1 VTFLCFTHL
10 GRGEEVGS
18 VLLKLTGVEQRF
30 NAVVKLRRNG
40 LTVTE
45 VTERYGVSRQAVH
58 GGLPGPAE
66 AWRAQR
72 ALEDHGVPRP

>member
-1 VTFLCFTHL
+1 
-10 GRGEEVGS
+10 

-30 NAVVKLRRNG
+30 NAVVKLLRNG

-58 GGLPGPAE
+58 GGLPGPCRGLASP
-66 AWRAQR
+66 ACARGPRGTA
-72 ALEDHGVPRP
+72 ALTATGITVIHNG